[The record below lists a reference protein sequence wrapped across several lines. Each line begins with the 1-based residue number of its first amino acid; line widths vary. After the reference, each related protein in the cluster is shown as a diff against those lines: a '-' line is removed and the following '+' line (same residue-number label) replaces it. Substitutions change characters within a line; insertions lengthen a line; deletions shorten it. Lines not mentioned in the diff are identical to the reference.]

1 MIDSVALRWIL
12 TLTFAAIGVY
22 YLVRCVQASSTWVL
36 RVSCIAHLAMSAAM
50 IAMVWPWGM
59 NIPVGPQVA
68 VFVLAALWFLPL
80 AWSREGAAI
89 RVLHLHHVV
98 IMGAMAW
105 MVGSMP
111 TVMSGSGSDMPQAMD
126 MSHGMSMPG
135 MGGNSSAV
143 PGYLTVVSIV
153 LACYFAAYTFWLIS
167 HAVGPL
173 KAGHTEAAQAK
184 ERSCQGIMSVGM
196 AVMLLAVL

>member
-12 TLTFAAIGVY
+12 TLTFAAIGAY

-36 RVSCIAHLAMSAAM
+36 RVSCVAHLAMSSAM
-50 IAMVWPWGM
+50 IAMVWPWGR

-80 AWSREGAAI
+80 ARPRDGGAI
-89 RVLHLHHVV
+89 RVLDLHHVV

-111 TVMSGSGSDMPQAMD
+111 TVMGSGSDMPQAMD
-126 MSHGMSMPG
+126 MSHGMAMPG
-135 MGGNSSAV
+135 TGGNSAGV
-143 PGYLTVVSIV
+143 PGYLTAVSIV
-153 LACYFAAYTFWLIS
+153 LAAYFVVYTLWLAAHT
-167 HAVGPL
+167 VGPRRAPQL
-173 KAGHTEAAQAK
+173 DTAQAK
-184 ERSCQGIMSVGM
+184 ERCCQGIMSVGM
-196 AVMLLAVL
+196 TIMLIAVL